1 MRKLLL
7 VLVTA
12 ALVLTFIGCGGAK
25 IEDDKFVEV
34 WLDTYD
40 DMGDDEVYAAA
51 LKEYDLTSDDVDSFI
66 LDMLEDEE
74 RSENITK
81 EITEKDLGAGLSF
94 AGKVLEITLSE
105 LDF

>member
-12 ALVLTFIGCGGAK
+12 ALVLTFVGCGGAK

-40 DMGDDEVYAAA
+40 EMDDDEAYAAA
-51 LKEYDLTSDDVDSFI
+51 LKEYDLTPDDIDGFVK
-66 LDMLEDEE
+66 DMLEDEE
-74 RSENITK
+74 RSEKITTD
-81 EITEKDLGAGLSF
+81 ITTKDLGAGLAL
-94 AGKVLEITLSE
+94 AGKVLEIGLSE